1 MINFGA
7 TDNSITYVINS
18 NWLCPFNIRPENVSW
33 ITAAAITAANAI
45 TTCCCCWLLLLPPPL
60 YIIYCCCCLLIV
72 INVITVI
79 ILLLLLLL
87 FVHSLLLYVHH
98 QSYQTAMSSTT
109 SVNNMILLFTT
120 MLVNHICHMLQL
132 WRIWSVKNKVLQ
144 SVTMWCY
151 KYETYQLFTYRV
163 ISSPQASLQTDFTYD
178 SFHNITC
185 TPI

>member
-18 NWLCPFNIRPENVSW
+18 NWLCPFSIRPENVSW

-87 FVHSLLLYVHH
+87 FFIRCYYMFIIKVIKQQCHRQHLWTIWFSCLPPCWSIIYVTC
-98 QSYQTAMSSTT
+98 Y
-109 SVNNMILLFTT
+109 N
-120 MLVNHICHMLQL
+120 CEEYDL
-132 WRIWSVKNKVLQ
+132 WRIRSYRAWLCG
-144 SVTMWCY
+144 VTNM
-151 KYETYQLFTYRV
+151 RP
-163 ISSPQASLQTDFTYD
+163 ISYSL
-178 SFHNITC
+178 IG
-185 TPI
+185 